1 MLVHCIARNTSIKP
15 GLAWEVN
22 LVIGGPITYLGLSF
36 TSNRV
41 RFFSKRCDVFLCG
54 SLV

>member
-1 MLVHCIARNTSIKP
+1 VPVPKNKKEFTFMFVHCIARSTSIKP

-36 TSNRV
+36 TSN
-41 RFFSKRCDVFLCG
+41 
-54 SLV
+54 